1 MFKYFG
7 FNKKNRSHWGIMTR
21 NTTGYYIN
29 ENNWYNEKYILP
41 TLRFFKSVDD
51 EATTTLETETGIEI
65 VWWTYIFQIS
75 YLKDFEIGG

>member
-21 NTTGYYIN
+21 KAGYYID

-41 TLRFFKSVDD
+41 ALRFFKSADD
-51 EATTTLETETGIEI
+51 DAITTLSTELGIEI
-65 VWWTYIFQIS
+65 VWWTYIFQIV
-75 YLKDFEIGG
+75 YFKDVEIRG

>member
-21 NTTGYYIN
+21 KTGYYIN

-41 TLRFFKSVDD
+41 ALRFFKGADD
-51 EATTTLETETGIEI
+51 DAITTLATETGIEI
-65 VWWTYIFQIS
+65 VWWTYIFQIV
-75 YLKDFEIGG
+75 YFKDVEIGG